1 MVQGSPA
8 AESAA
13 KILKLLTRYRTARA
27 SLTEIA
33 VELGM
38 AKSSCSRIL
47 KALVDEGLLSY
58 DSMTRLYS
66 LGPYAI
72 IIGARAE
79 ESVDYMAPVRQA
91 LHELTD
97 GTALTSAWIQ
107 RAEADRL
114 MYVAKEE
121 GTADTHVSISVGNRF
136 PLAKVSWGQWV
147 VAYADAKDRAAILAR
162 GLPKVS
168 ETNIT
173 DPVEYVR
180 QCERARESRI
190 LTTSGDYMPGI
201 WAASA
206 PVLSH
211 GQCLV
216 GILSVI
222 AVADLMPDADR
233 ERYADLVRTVALK
246 TVVHESPE
254 RTMEGR
260 LIG

>member
-1 MVQGSPA
+1 MVQASPA
-8 AESAA
+8 VASAA
-13 KILKLLTRYRTARA
+13 KILKMLSRYRTTRA
-27 SLTEIA
+27 SLTDIA
-33 VELGM
+33 VELHL

-47 KALVDEGLLSY
+47 RALVDEGILHY
-58 DSMTRLYS
+58 DRATRLYS

-72 IIGARAE
+72 AIGARAE
-79 ESVDYMAPVRQA
+79 ESVDYMASIRQA
-91 LHELTD
+91 LHELVGRT
-97 GTALTSAWIQ
+97 GLTAAWIQ
-107 RAEADRL
+107 RVEPDRL

-147 VAYADAKDRAAILAR
+147 VAFADSKDKAAILAR

-173 DPVEYVR
+173 DPEEYLR
-180 QCERARESRI
+180 QAEAIRESLV

-201 WAASA
+201 WSASA

-211 GQCLV
+211 HRSLV
-216 GILSVI
+216 GILAVI
-222 AVADLMPDADR
+222 GVAALVTQQER
-233 ERYADLVRTVALK
+233 ETYPEVVRSIALK
-246 TVVHESPE
+246 TVIHEPID
-254 RTMEGR
+254 RGMEGT